1 MKRLLAILLALTLSL
16 VATAQ
21 STATETQPK
30 ADPSQQLQKLVQFY
44 RYLVGFYID
53 EVDSGKL
60 VEDAI
65 VKVLSELDPHS
76 TYIDA
81 EEMTG
86 VREDFDGSF
95 SGIGVEFR
103 VMDDTVR
110 IVNTIAGGPSA
121 DVGIL
126 PNDRIVKVN
135 GESIV
140 GVKQTEVPKLLRGK
154 EGTKVDI
161 EVVRHG
167 VVEPLG
173 FTIVRRQI
181 PINSVDA
188 AYMITPKTA
197 YIKVNRFARK
207 TMDEF
212 VEAMDKM
219 PNAKQ
224 VILDLRSNS
233 GGLIEPSIEMAGYFL
248 PKDREVVST
257 EGRVIPKESYKA
269 RKGGVFTRGEVIVLI
284 DEFSA
289 SASEIV
295 SGALQDWDRATI
307 IGRPSFGKGLVQ
319 RQIPMVDGSAVR
331 LTVARYHTPTGRVI
345 QRPFENGKR
354 EEYYA
359 NLTKRL
365 SEELPLDSAT
375 LDSLP
380 KYRTLIK
387 GRTVYGGGGIMPDI
401 IVKSDTSD
409 YSDYWAELSRRGILA
424 EFVVDYLDMHRSELE
439 SQFSTDDQFVEEFE
453 VGDEMIESL
462 VVFAEGK
469 GIARNDEELAISRR
483 SIAEITKA
491 LIAQRLWDSTAY
503 FKVVN
508 RTNNIVKRA
517 LETLSVK

>member
-16 VATAQ
+16 GATAQ
-21 STATETQPK
+21 STATETQAK

-167 VVEPLG
+167 VAEPLG

-365 SEELPLDSAT
+365 SEELPLDSAK

-462 VVFAEGK
+462 VVFAEGR

-517 LETLSVK
+517 LETLPVK

>member
-16 VATAQ
+16 GATAQ
-21 STATETQPK
+21 SSSTETQPK

-44 RYLVGFYID
+44 RYLIGFYID
-53 EVDSGKL
+53 EVDSEQL

-65 VKVLSELDPHS
+65 VKMLSELDPHS

-126 PNDRIVKVN
+126 PNDRIIKVDD
-135 GESIV
+135 ESII
-140 GVKQTEVPKLLRGK
+140 GIKQTEVPKLLRGK

-161 EVVRHG
+161 EIMRHG
-167 VVEPLG
+167 EAKPLG

-207 TMDEF
+207 TMEEF
-212 VEAMDKM
+212 IEAMAKM
-219 PNAKQ
+219 PQAKQ
-224 VILDLRSNS
+224 VILDLRSNG
-233 GGLIEPSIEMAGYFL
+233 GGLIDPSIEMAGYFL
-248 PKDREVVST
+248 PEDREIVST
-257 EGRVIPKESYKA
+257 EGRVIPKERYKA
-269 RKGGVFTRGEVIVLI
+269 RNGGVFTKGEVVVLI

-354 EEYYA
+354 EEYYG

-365 SEELPLDSAT
+365 TGEMALDSAA

-380 KYRTLIK
+380 RYKTLIK

-401 IVKSDTSD
+401 IVENDTSD

-424 EFVVDYLDMHRSELE
+424 EFVVDYLDSYRAELE
-439 SQFSTDDQFVEEFE
+439 ARFSTDDQFVEEFE
-453 VGDEMIESL
+453 ISDQMIEDL
-462 VVFAEGK
+462 VVFAEGR
-469 GIARNDEELAISRR
+469 GIARNDEELAISRD
-483 SIAEITKA
+483 SIADVTKA

-503 FKVVN
+503 FKVIN
-508 RTNNIVKRA
+508 RTNNIIARA
-517 LETLSVK
+517 LEALSAK

>member
-16 VATAQ
+16 GATAQ
-21 STATETQPK
+21 STATETQAK

-167 VVEPLG
+167 VAEPLG

-387 GRTVYGGGGIMPDI
+387 GRMVYGGGGIMPDI

-439 SQFSTDDQFVEEFE
+439 SLFSTDDQFVEEFE

-462 VVFAEGK
+462 VVFAEGR

>member
-1 MKRLLAILLALTLSL
+1 MKQLFAILLALTLSL
-16 VATAQ
+16 GATAQ

-161 EVVRHG
+161 EVARHG
-167 VVEPLG
+167 VAEPLG

-462 VVFAEGK
+462 VVFAEGR

>member
-1 MKRLLAILLALTLSL
+1 MKQLFAIIFTLLLSIGA
-16 VATAQ
+16 VAQ
-21 STATETQPK
+21 HTATDAQPK

-65 VKVLSELDPHS
+65 VKMLSELDPHS

-126 PNDRIVKVN
+126 PNDRIIKVN

-161 EVVRHG
+161 EVARHG
-167 VVEPLG
+167 VAEPLG

-188 AYMITPKTA
+188 AYMITPQTA

-219 PNAKQ
+219 PNARQ

-269 RKGGVFTRGEVIVLI
+269 RKGGVFTKGEVIVLI

-365 SEELPLDSAT
+365 TEELPLDSAA

-380 KYRTLIK
+380 KYKTLIK
-387 GRTVYGGGGIMPDI
+387 GRTVFGGGGIMPDI
-401 IVKSDTSD
+401 IVESDTSD

-462 VVFAEGK
+462 AIFAEGR
-469 GIARNDEELAISRR
+469 GIARNDKELAISRN

-503 FKVVN
+503 FKVIN

-517 LETLSVK
+517 LEALPAK

>member
-16 VATAQ
+16 GATAQ

-76 TYIDA
+76 TYINA

-154 EGTKVDI
+154 EGSKVDI

-167 VVEPLG
+167 VAEPLG

-439 SQFSTDDQFVEEFE
+439 SQFSTDDQFVGEFE
-453 VGDEMIESL
+453 VGDEMIESM
-462 VVFAEGK
+462 VVFAEGR
-469 GIARNDEELAISRR
+469 GIARNDEELAISHR

>member
-16 VATAQ
+16 GATAQ

-167 VVEPLG
+167 VAEPLG

-424 EFVVDYLDMHRSELE
+424 EFVVDYLDMHRSELK

-462 VVFAEGK
+462 VVFAEGR

>member
-1 MKRLLAILLALTLSL
+1 MKQLLAILLALTLSL
-16 VATAQ
+16 GATAQ
-21 STATETQPK
+21 STATETQVK

-167 VVEPLG
+167 VAEPLG

-462 VVFAEGK
+462 VVFAEGR

>member
-16 VATAQ
+16 GATAQ

-154 EGTKVDI
+154 EGSKVDI

-167 VVEPLG
+167 VAEPLG

-387 GRTVYGGGGIMPDI
+387 GRMVYGGGGIMPDI

-462 VVFAEGK
+462 VVFAEGR
-469 GIARNDEELAISRR
+469 GIARNNEELAISRR

>member
-16 VATAQ
+16 GATAQ
-21 STATETQPK
+21 STATETQAK

-167 VVEPLG
+167 VAEPLG

-207 TMDEF
+207 TMDEI

-401 IVKSDTSD
+401 IVKSDTSN

-462 VVFAEGK
+462 VVFAEGR